1 MKKLLA
7 LGNLKGILRGFL
19 AANFVAIGVAH
30 FVRPE
35 PFVAIM
41 PPYLPLHLELVYLS
55 GLFEILGGLGLIVSP
70 TRKYAA
76 WGLIALLIAVYPAN
90 IHMLVNEVYIEGLPK
105 SKLMLW
111 LRMPVQFVLMFLVA
125 WSSELGFKR
134 RDESQKI
141 STS

>member
-7 LGNLKGILRGFL
+7 HSKTKAVLRGFL
-19 AANFVAIGVAH
+19 AANFIAIGVAH
-30 FVRPE
+30 FLGPQ

-55 GLFEILGGLGLIVSP
+55 GLFEILGGLGLVIPRV
-70 TRKYAA
+70 RKYAA

-125 WSSELGFKR
+125 WSSELGRKR
-134 RDESQKI
+134 TDESQKI